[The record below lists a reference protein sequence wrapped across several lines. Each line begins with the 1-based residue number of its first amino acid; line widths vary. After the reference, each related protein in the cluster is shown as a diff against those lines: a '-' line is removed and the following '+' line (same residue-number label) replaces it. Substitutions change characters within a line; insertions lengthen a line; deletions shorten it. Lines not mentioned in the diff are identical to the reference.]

1 MEEYIIKNLLKNN
14 PNMSKEDAKK
24 EADRIQNVYNK
35 ANEKRD
41 AKRAKEHKKKWEE
54 SLQADNDMFALN
66 HLSDKELK
74 DYFSQKRKK

>member
-24 EADRIQNVYNK
+24 EANRIQKAYNK
-35 ANEKRD
+35 SNEKRD

-54 SLQADNDMFALN
+54 SLQADNDMFALS
-66 HLSDKELK
+66 HLSDQELK
-74 DYFSQKRKK
+74 DYFGQKKKK